1 MPYTLARPQ
10 TRCTSMYPGYE
21 QLENTESGNG
31 IRESFRLHGMCV
43 LVLLML
49 LCTFKYRILDT

>member
-1 MPYTLARPQ
+1 MPYPLARPQ

-43 LVLLML
+43 GAVDVIVPSRLAI
-49 LCTFKYRILDT
+49 CN